1 MPLKPKKYSIRY
13 LTSSQ
18 GYVRGGGYVR
28 TPCLPRSP
36 TDTLTVLLASV
47 AIR

>member
-18 GYVRGGGYVR
+18 GYVRGGGLC
-28 TPCLPRSP
+28 P
-36 TDTLTVLLASV
+36 DTLSSTLSHWHFDCV
-47 AIR
+47 ARVSCN